1 MMRDIKFRA
10 WDDGEYTYSDDYIG
24 DGHEKVAI
32 LLSEFFGLD
41 VEQYTG
47 LKDKNGKEIYEGDIL
62 CCENMVDRGDGYC
75 DPYVGTVSFEQSQ
88 AYYIIASDEPL
99 DGGYGFVDI
108 DECEIIGNI
117 HEH

>member
-1 MMRDIKFRA
+1 MWNGI
-10 WDDGEYTYSDDYIG
+10 GECFHYGSVAMECLIQQNSGLTDHVNDY
-24 DGHEKVAI
+24 KSV
-32 LLSEFFGLD
+32 F
-41 VEQYTG
+41 EQYTG
-47 LKDKNGKEIYEGDIL
+47 LKDKNGVEIYEGDIL

-88 AYYIIASDEPL
+88 AYYIIASDEPF

-117 HEH
+117 HTLDTNT